1 MRHIDYEEDYG
12 VTPERAK
19 ELRERDEK
27 RYNEIMEAIKDA
39 KDRLKAKM
47 RMEELK

>member
-1 MRHIDYEEDYG
+1 MRHIDYEKDYG

-27 RYNEIMEAIKDA
+27 RYNEIMEAIAEA
-39 KDRLKAKM
+39 KDNLKK
-47 RMEELK
+47 RKRRTV